1 MSFGSGSG
9 GPTIFDVASGA
20 ASKGAEFVDAYA
32 LMAKRQS
39 SALASGA
46 GAGAG
51 GDAAAAAAA
60 PIFSA
65 EQVELYRTTTARV
78 RSLAESQLG
87 VRGLA
92 LTSPSFFS
100 RITSAPAKTAH
111 DEYWHEH
118 VDKKQYGS
126 FAYTA
131 LLYLSEQGREF
142 RGGSFVFVDKDSLG
156 KRSEVRAVPKAGRL
170 VMFT

>member
-20 ASKGAEFVDAYA
+20 ASKGSEFVDAYA
-32 LMAKRQS
+32 LMSKRQS

-46 GAGAG
+46 SADVASS
-51 GDAAAAAAA
+51 A

-100 RITSAPAKTAH
+100 RISSAPARTAH